1 MVDLKSD
8 ADLRTAMEA
17 FFQAYRAFTAKPD
30 QMLAERGLARVHHRI
45 LFFVA
50 LYPGLS
56 VKSLLAALGVSK
68 QAIHAPLRQLVEL
81 QLVETRIASHD
92 KRVRE
97 LWLTDAGAE
106 LELALHREQARLL
119 RDAFADGP
127 ASTRDGWLDG
137 NRRLADAEQR
147 GT

>member
-1 MVDLKSD
+1 MIDLKSD
-8 ADLRTAMEA
+8 AELRTAMEA

-56 VKSLLAALGVSK
+56 VKALLAALGVSK

-127 ASTRDGWLDG
+127 VATRDGWLDG

-147 GT
+147 GA